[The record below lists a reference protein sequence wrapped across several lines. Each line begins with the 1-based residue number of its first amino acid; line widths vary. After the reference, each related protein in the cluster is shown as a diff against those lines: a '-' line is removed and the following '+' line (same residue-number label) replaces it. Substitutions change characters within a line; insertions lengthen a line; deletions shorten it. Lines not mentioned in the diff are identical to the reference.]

1 MCAFKLDPE
10 KLKEREEKAHQKVR
24 EKLTK
29 KGIDLTGS
37 IMVEA
42 SVDDG
47 AFIYLLVFPD
57 RVEYIND
64 GKVSLMG
71 KRGKG
76 VEVIPITRISSVST
90 SKKLVFEWVHITTS
104 GHTIDYKTDPKTAKL
119 LKVKILEL
127 MSSSQAT
134 SSTPSQLGNSSQSA
148 SVSRVTKC
156 LNCGSTELTARG
168 AYVVCDFCQS
178 KFSG

>member
-1 MCAFKLDPE
+1 MAVFKIDPE
-10 KLKEREEKAHQKVR
+10 KLKEREDKARQKVR

-42 SVDDG
+42 SIDDS

-64 GKVSLMG
+64 GKVSLIG

-104 GHTIDYKTDPKTAKL
+104 GQTIDYKTDPKTAQL
-119 LKVKILEL
+119 LKAKILEL

-134 SSTPSQLGNSSQSA
+134 SSTPSQLDPTEQLGKLA
-148 SVSRVTKC
+148 DLHKAGVLTDDEFATKKA
-156 LNCGSTELTARG
+156 ELLKRI
-168 AYVVCDFCQS
+168 
-178 KFSG
+178 